1 MCTACVRTKTWYQTK
16 RGLVPSELMTP
27 NKLMTSTN
35 EGVGMEVMVDLEDLQ
50 EEGVMVD
57 MLALEACV

>member
-1 MCTACVRTKTWYQTK
+1 
-16 RGLVPSELMTP
+16 MTP